1 MRMEAE
7 EQKMHEMSVV
17 DTPLNSSMAL
27 HKEQERSGKA
37 FINLDAKKV
46 SEKEMKRLKKRAAR
60 AAEKAAKANAQ

>member
-1 MRMEAE
+1 
-7 EQKMHEMSVV
+7 
-17 DTPLNSSMAL
+17 MAL